1 MKERKRAADA
11 ALQIFRLQVED
22 SVLDFLCTALVP
34 ELGADV
40 AAGSSCDAHLVLVAV
55 AAVRAFP
62 DEFAGFIFDDADFS
76 VIAACHAVVALR
88 VQFCVHDVFIDVL
101 HDGQDCRD
109 VRLHIRYF
117 DVGNSAARGESLEV
131 GFEFQLMECVDVFR
145 NMDVVAVG
153 DVVLVRYARD
163 DAEAFLEAFSELVGG
178 GFHRC
183 AVYGV
188 GDVFSSSPFG
198 ALVVQ
203 FLHDSEGKFSAFI
216 RCMGYAEHA
225 DAHFI
230 EACIAEGNGAVVVE
244 EELVDRFALLE
255 TSDSAVLPEDRSHVG
270 DGAEQSFMAA
280 AERSV
285 AEFEAVFQDFPE
297 FIHIAARGA
306 CHIDEVDG
314 DDALIE
320 AAVVF
325 MLSVFAKAL
334 GIRGEEGAAAHAWV
348 NVAVLQVLHDLG
360 GNIVRNHSLCCTFS
374 SKSGQVIVRG
384 IIMNVVFV
392 EDVDQ
397 FRECRSDPDALFILD
412 ALHSLAED
420 FFDDHGQILAGTSV
434 RNFVQVHEHG
444 DEWSLAVAGHE
455 GDQLVLDGLDARF
468 DFFLQTTL
476 HDLFDDGFVHGFTGF
491 LAFSDDFLLD
501 LLAADIYEWSQ
512 VRQCEG
518 LSAVLVGCYLSDD
531 LCRYVAGSEEGM
543 RLFNHGLA
551 DDGAVLQHVFQI
563 DQVAVMFSLRIVVSV
578 VEMDDACFMRLHDFF
593 GEEQTLCQILGHF
606 AGHVVA
612 LGGIDDRVLVGI
624 FLFDFFIGEV
634 DQGKNA
640 VIGRV
645 ALAGDFSLV
654 TVADILLRYFIAAHF
669 HDARFDHILNVFD
682 IGCVGVACD
691 LVRNVVCDSADLVII
706 HLVDVIDFVIGL
718 ADSVHDLGDVKR
730 YFLAVSL
737 NDIHLDVHFHF
748 FHS

>member
-1 MKERKRAADA
+1 
-11 ALQIFRLQVED
+11 
-22 SVLDFLCTALVP
+22 
-34 ELGADV
+34 
-40 AAGSSCDAHLVLVAV
+40 
-55 AAVRAFP
+55 
-62 DEFAGFIFDDADFS
+62 
-76 VIAACHAVVALR
+76 
-88 VQFCVHDVFIDVL
+88 
-101 HDGQDCRD
+101 
-109 VRLHIRYF
+109 
-117 DVGNSAARGESLEV
+117 
-131 GFEFQLMECVDVFR
+131 
-145 NMDVVAVG
+145 
-153 DVVLVRYARD
+153 
-163 DAEAFLEAFSELVGG
+163 
-178 GFHRC
+178 
-183 AVYGV
+183 
-188 GDVFSSSPFG
+188 
-198 ALVVQ
+198 
-203 FLHDSEGKFSAFI
+203 
-216 RCMGYAEHA
+216 
-225 DAHFI
+225 
-230 EACIAEGNGAVVVE
+230 
-244 EELVDRFALLE
+244 
-255 TSDSAVLPEDRSHVG
+255 
-270 DGAEQSFMAA
+270 
-280 AERSV
+280 
-285 AEFEAVFQDFPE
+285 
-297 FIHIAARGA
+297 
-306 CHIDEVDG
+306 
-314 DDALIE
+314 
-320 AAVVF
+320 

-420 FFDDHGQILAGTSV
+420 FFDNHGQILAGTSV

-455 GDQLVLDGLDARF
+455 GDQLVLDGLDAGF

-612 LGGIDDRVLVGI
+612 LRAVDDRVLVGVFLLGLFVVALDETQDAVVGRI
-624 FLFDFFIGEV
+624 GAAHQAAGIAVGDVGLGDLERAVGHNLLFDHVLNFFHGGTAAQLLTGELHAL
-634 DQGKNA
+634 GNA
-640 VIGRV
+640 LDLPRRHAV
-645 ALAGDFSLV
+645 ALFDGGV
-654 TVADILLRYFIAAHF
+654 GLRDG
-669 HDARFDHILNVFD
+669 HD
-682 IGCVGVACD
+682 
-691 LVRNVVCDSADLVII
+691 
-706 HLVDVIDFVIGL
+706 
-718 ADSVHDLGDVKR
+718 DLGNVKR
-730 YFLAVSL
+730 RLGAVALDDLHFSVPPPPNGKHNILCVNPLYLAYRSA
-737 NDIHLDVHFHF
+737 I
-748 FHS
+748 SYSI